1 MVTHNEFKNTY
12 SGPKIND
19 KQLKQKDLINKR
31 HEPNNLMCIGFDVEI
46 VLEIQNKPFTQT
58 FHYDRDLE
66 NPKIWQI
73 TSQLGDGGTLGDVPI
88 RIQYETPIKD
98 FELVKV
104 AAMGL
109 LYVKLTL
116 QERTNFYEMLNYELV
131 EVTEGI

>member
-12 SGPKIND
+12 SGPKTQD
-19 KQLKQKDLINKR
+19 KQLTIKDLINKR
-31 HEPNNLMCIGFDVEI
+31 HEPNSLMCIGFDVEV
-46 VLEIQNKPFTQT
+46 VLEIQNKPFIQV
-58 FHYDRDLE
+58 FHYDRNLE
-66 NPKIWQI
+66 NPNIWQI

-131 EVTEGI
+131 EATEGI